1 MLHPA
6 GSTVGG
12 RDLKESCDSARC
24 RTLSPMDSFEKE
36 LGCKFSVTM
45 EGSHVIDMDKQA
57 SSNQVSTGVV
67 KCQSA
72 WA

>member
-1 MLHPA
+1 
-6 GSTVGG
+6 
-12 RDLKESCDSARC
+12 
-24 RTLSPMDSFEKE
+24 MDSFEKE